1 MTETLQDKK
10 TRYMDALETAI
21 VQKGAIVTV
30 YAHIPPSEYDD
41 VTIERLKTLDATISD
56 LRSRIAQIELQEFRE
71 QKG

>member
-1 MTETLQDKK
+1 MAETLQDKK

-30 YAHIPPSEYDD
+30 YAYIPPSEYDGM
-41 VTIERLKTLDATISD
+41 TIERLKTLDATISD
-56 LRSRIAQIELQEFRE
+56 LRSRIAQIELQELRE